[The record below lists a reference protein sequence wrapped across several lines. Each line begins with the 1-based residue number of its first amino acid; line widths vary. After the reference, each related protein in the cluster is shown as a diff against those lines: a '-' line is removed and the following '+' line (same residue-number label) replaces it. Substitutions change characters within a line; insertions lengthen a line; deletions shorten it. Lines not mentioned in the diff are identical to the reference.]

1 MAKKG
6 YWIVCYQSVSD
17 ESVLP
22 EYAKAAKPAVEA
34 GGGRPLVAGKP
45 AKTHEAGRADQRT
58 VVIEFESVEKAIA
71 TYESAGYQAALKV
84 LGNAAKRDFRIV
96 EGV

>member
-22 EYAKAAKPAVEA
+22 EYAKAARPVIEA
-34 GGGRPLVAGKP
+34 AGGRPMVAGKP
-45 AKTHEAGRADQRT
+45 AKTYEAGVDQRT
-58 VVIEFESVEKAIA
+58 VIIEFESVEKALA
-71 TYESAGYQAALKV
+71 ARESAGYQAALKV

>member
-6 YWIVCYQSVSD
+6 YWVVCYQSVSD

-22 EYAKAAKPAVEA
+22 EYAKAARPATAGA
-34 GGGRPLVAGKP
+34 GGRLMAAGKP
-45 AKTHEAGRADQRT
+45 TKTHEAGLDQRT

-71 TYESAGYQAALKV
+71 AYESDAYKVALKV
-84 LGNAAKRDFRIV
+84 FNNAAKRDFRIV

>member
-6 YWIVCYQSVSD
+6 YWLVCYQSVSD
-17 ESVLP
+17 ASILP
-22 EYAKAAKPAVEA
+22 EYAKAAKPAIEAA
-34 GGGRPLVAGKP
+34 GGRQLVAGMP
-45 AKTHEAGRADQRT
+45 AKTHEAGVDQRT
-58 VVIEFESVEKAIA
+58 VVVEFESVEKAIA
-71 TYESAGYQAALKV
+71 TYESEGYRAAFKV